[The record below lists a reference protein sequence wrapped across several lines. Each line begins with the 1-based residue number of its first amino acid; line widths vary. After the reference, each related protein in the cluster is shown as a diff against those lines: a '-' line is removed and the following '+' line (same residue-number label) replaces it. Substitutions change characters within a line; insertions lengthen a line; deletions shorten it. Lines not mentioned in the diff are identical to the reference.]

1 MKIEV
6 KDCRTCPF
14 RQEDANYST
23 SDYTWFCNQQKGV
36 MLQLTPQ
43 EAGSENSFLPEKCPL
58 KTQSFEVMLEGS
70 ETEVAEKKKI
80 QRKPRKKKEDG
91 TTQSGISQTDTTKV

>member
-14 RQEDANYST
+14 RQEDAAYST

-36 MLQLTPQ
+36 ILQLTPQ
-43 EAGSENSFLPEKCPL
+43 EAGSQETFLPEKCPL
-58 KTQSFEVMLEGS
+58 KTQNFEVVLEGS
-70 ETEVAEKKKI
+70 EPVTKEKKP
-80 QRKPRKKKEDG
+80 RKPRKKKEDG
-91 TTQSGISQTDTTKV
+91 TTQSGISGTNTAKV